1 MALGAIRTLTQ
12 VVRLPTHDPD
22 QKARAFLVP
31 HKLTREPCS
40 PFSLWRS
47 VGDCAPATGVCARD
61 PRFRKGHEFTY
72 WAPLEF
78 EPGSGAVRTFRPFL
92 DNVTLDLA

>member
-12 VVRLPTHDPD
+12 VVRLLTQSRSKGACISCPAQADPG
-22 QKARAFLVP
+22 A
-31 HKLTREPCS
+31 S
-40 PFSLWRS
+40 FSFFLWRS

>member
-1 MALGAIRTLTQ
+1 MALGAIRTLAQ
-12 VVRLPTHDPD
+12 VVRLLTQSRSKGACISCPAQADP
-22 QKARAFLVP
+22 AA
-31 HKLTREPCS
+31 S
-40 PFSLWRS
+40 FSFFLWRS

-78 EPGSGAVRTFRPFL
+78 ELGSGAVRTFRPFL

>member
-1 MALGAIRTLTQ
+1 MGIFWAHFATFG
-12 VVRLPTHDPD
+12 
-22 QKARAFLVP
+22 P
-31 HKLTREPCS
+31 HLKGC
-40 PFSLWRS
+40 FWQ
-47 VGDCAPATGVCARD
+47 D
-61 PRFRKGHEFTY
+61 PRFRKGNEFTY